1 MYDNDLKPPS
11 FVQGVPRL
19 GSDLSAL
26 AKLFAPGHPPRR
38 VIRADNVLITLYGFG
53 DASGDGF
60 GSTMVT
66 PSGLRYRY
74 GLWGRD
80 LSYQSSNYRE
90 MRNLVDLVALEL
102 EDNFPVLEDMVSSI
116 TSLVE
121 AENKEITELFL
132 FTDNSVAEGAFFR
145 GTSSNPKLFSLILR
159 LRALEMHH
167 SLRIHV
173 VHISGKRM
181 IMQGTDGLSRGDL
194 NAGIMRGENM
204 LTFVPLH
211 RGALDRSPDLLQ
223 WIQLWS
229 PNRLLRPL
237 SPLEWFTLGH
247 GVTSYSVNTDGVTVP
262 VSRISPQTVLV
273 WSPPPAAAKA
283 ALDELSVARHKWPH
297 PPSVFM
303 SSPFHS
309 HLAQKVVQAR

>member
-1 MYDNDLKPPS
+1 L
-11 FVQGVPRL
+11 
-19 GSDLSAL
+19 
-26 AKLFAPGHPPRR
+26 
-38 VIRADNVLITLYGFG
+38 
-53 DASGDGF
+53 
-60 GSTMVT
+60 
-66 PSGLRYRY
+66 
-74 GLWGRD
+74 
-80 LSYQSSNYRE
+80 
-90 MRNLVDLVALEL
+90 
-102 EDNFPVLEDMVSSI
+102 
-116 TSLVE
+116 
-121 AENKEITELFL
+121 L

-229 PNRLLRPL
+229 PNRLLRSL

-262 VSRISPQTVLV
+262 DSQISPQTVLV
-273 WSPPPAAAKA
+273 WSPPPAAAEA
-283 ALDELSVARHKWPH
+283 ALDELSVARHNGLTSTICFYVLAFSLTPGAKGCT
-297 PPSVFM
+297 
-303 SSPFHS
+303 SSPIS
-309 HLAQKVVQAR
+309 CSLYLVVITRPGWPIPMNLLC